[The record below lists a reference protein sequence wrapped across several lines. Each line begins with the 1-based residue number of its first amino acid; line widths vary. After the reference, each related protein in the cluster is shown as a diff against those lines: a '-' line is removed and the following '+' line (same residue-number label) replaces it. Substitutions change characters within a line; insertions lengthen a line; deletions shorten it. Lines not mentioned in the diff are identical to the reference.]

1 MTTQKRGNFQDE
13 KNYRKGRR
21 SREKV
26 CNLCNAINLEPRHVT
41 ACLGLDN
48 RSSKFA
54 TKSNFNRFSFLLILN
69 NLNINGINAKSTE
82 DRIKACCCP
91 YWWPIILILSQ
102 SFMSKKRTDILKSE
116 TWRSSICLH
125 FCEPRVTQKYIEVCP
140 RNNISEKYCCG
151 CSEQTFAITTD
162 NCKPQISDLTKLPFK
177 SKLILLRCG
186 ILNAT
191 NCSCKHLK
199 TIRNDYPG
207 MFRGGS
213 ICVFVCWTIIFST
226 FTYLYFGK

>member
-116 TWRSSICLH
+116 TWRSSICLRAS
-125 FCEPRVTQKYIEVCP
+125 CY
-140 RNNISEKYCCG
+140 
-151 CSEQTFAITTD
+151 
-162 NCKPQISDLTKLPFK
+162 
-177 SKLILLRCG
+177 SKLYLSLPEKQHLRKVLLW
-186 ILNAT
+186 L
-191 NCSCKHLK
+191 
-199 TIRNDYPG
+199 
-207 MFRGGS
+207 FRANF
-213 ICVFVCWTIIFST
+213 CNNNWQ
-226 FTYLYFGK
+226 L